1 MNIKIISPCFVD
13 GVAYETG
20 DTIEELND
28 SQANSLILMKRAV
41 LYDEE
46 VKPKRGRKKKDA
58 SES

>member
-20 DTIEELND
+20 DTIELND

-41 LYDEE
+41 IYDEE